1 MKQIEAPGADTTRRS
16 PHPLRIVRVSR
27 DLNQT
32 QLGRVSGT
40 SRSTIS
46 RIENYVEAPLPDTT
60 ARIAAALDW
69 PLEDLFPDDARP
81 AGERAAVTT
90 STAGTG
96 RRVPAE

>member
-1 MKQIEAPGADTTRRS
+1 M
-16 PHPLRIVRVSR
+16 HPLRIVRAMRGIS
-27 DLNQT
+27 QA
-32 QLGRVSGT
+32 QLGAASSR

-81 AGERAAVTT
+81 AGGRTAVTT